1 MTIDVYTK
9 PACQPCRA
17 TKRKLDQLGVEYNE
31 HQAADH
37 MDMLAP
43 LGHTSAP
50 VVVVT
55 NDAGD
60 MVEHWA
66 GFVPDKLKGLTREQ

>member
-9 PACQPCRA
+9 AACQPCKA

-31 HQAADH
+31 LQAADH
-37 MDMLAP
+37 MDVLEP
-43 LGHTSAP
+43 LEHTSAP

-55 NDAGD
+55 NDEGD
-60 MVEHWA
+60 VVAHWA
-66 GFVPDKLKGLTREQ
+66 GFSPDKLEGLARE

>member
-9 PACQPCRA
+9 PSCQPCRA
-17 TKRKLDQLGVEYNE
+17 TKRKLDQLGLDYNE

-37 MDMLAP
+37 MDMLSP

-55 NDAGD
+55 DEGGD
-60 MVEHWA
+60 MVTHWA
-66 GFVPDKLKGLTREQ
+66 GFVPDKLKGLARD

>member
-37 MDMLAP
+37 MDMLSP

-60 MVEHWA
+60 MVAHWA
-66 GFVPDKLKGLTREQ
+66 GFVPDKLKGLARD

>member
-9 PACQPCRA
+9 DNCQPCRA
-17 TKRKLDQLGVEYNE
+17 TKRKLDQLGLDYNE
-31 HQAADH
+31 RRADNNT
-37 MDMLAP
+37 DMLAP

-55 NDAGD
+55 DDQGV
-60 MVEHWA
+60 MVDHWA
-66 GFVPDKLKGLTREQ
+66 GFIPDKLKGLTRE

>member
-9 PACQPCRA
+9 DACQPCKA
-17 TKRKLDQLGVEYNE
+17 TKRKLDQLGVAYNE
-31 HQAADH
+31 HHAPDH
-37 MDMLAP
+37 MDTLAP
-43 LGHTSAP
+43 LGHTEAP

-55 NDAGD
+55 NVEGD

-66 GFVPDKLKGLTREQ
+66 GFSPDKLEGLARE

>member
-9 PACQPCRA
+9 PACQPFRA

-37 MDMLAP
+37 MDMLSP

-60 MVEHWA
+60 MVTHWA
-66 GFVPDKLKGLTREQ
+66 GFVPDKLKGLARD